1 MNRAVPPI
9 TERADELNVLLKA
22 EHDAKCAQRLQML
35 YLFASGQAN
44 TRKAAA
50 ALLGVHRETVG
61 DWLARYVAGGR
72 DALCERRTPP
82 GKAPS
87 VTPEVEQALRT
98 ALATPTGFP
107 SYGAIGDWL
116 WQHYGIRLSYSAVH
130 ALVHDKLQARPK
142 VVRRSSAKKN
152 LTP

>member
-9 TERADELNVLLKA
+9 TESADELKALLKT
-22 EHDAKCAQRLQML
+22 EGDVKCAQRLQML
-35 YLFASGQAN
+35 YLFASGQAK
-44 TRKAAA
+44 TRTAVA

-61 DWLARYVAGGR
+61 EWLTRYAAGGR
-72 DALCERRTPP
+72 EALCAYRTPP

-87 VTPEVEQALRT
+87 VTPEVEQALRA
-98 ALATPTGFP
+98 ALASPTGFP

-116 WQHYGIRLSYSAVH
+116 WQQHGIRLSYSAVY
-130 ALVHDKLQARPK
+130 ALVHDKLQACPK